1 MAETKEQEIVRLNHL
16 TDTIINASIAVHK
29 ELGPGML
36 ESTYETCLAY
46 ELSQR
51 GLKVVRQ
58 KALPLTY
65 RDITL
70 DGGYRLDLLIND
82 SVIVEVKAVDA
93 LTGVHEKQLQTYLK
107 LSGLKVGLLINFNVK
122 LLKYGLRRIVNNFP
136 EIETQPVITQAQR
149 I

>member
-1 MAETKEQEIVRLNHL
+1 MAETKEQEIARLNHI
-16 TDTIINASIAVHK
+16 TDMIINASIAVHK

-36 ESTYETCLAY
+36 ESAYETCLAY
-46 ELSQR
+46 ELAQR

-65 RDITL
+65 RGITL

-82 SVIVEVKAVDA
+82 CVIVEVKAVDT
-93 LTGVHEKQLQTYLK
+93 LTGVHEKQLQSYLK
-107 LSGLKVGLLINFNVK
+107 LSGCKVGLLINFNVK

-136 EIETQPVITQAQR
+136 EIETAPVVAKAQ
-149 I
+149 

>member
-1 MAETKEQEIVRLNHL
+1 MAETKEQEIARLNQI

-36 ESTYETCLAY
+36 ESAYETCLAC
-46 ELSQR
+46 ELAQR

-65 RDITL
+65 RGMTL
-70 DGGYRLDLLIND
+70 DGGYRLDLLINE
-82 SVIVEVKAVDA
+82 SVVVEVKAVDA
-93 LTGVHEKQLQTYLK
+93 LNGVHEKQLQSYLK
-107 LSGLKVGLLINFNVK
+107 LSGMKVGLLINFNVK

-136 EIETQPVITQAQR
+136 ELEGSPVIAKV
-149 I
+149 